1 MPLNSLNLRNM
12 KQISNILGQILLQLY
27 DATFSQKVAVYL
39 QFNSN
44 LVGTE

>member
-1 MPLNSLNLRNM
+1 MN
-12 KQISNILGQILLQLY
+12 QTSNILGQILLQLD
-27 DATFSQKVAVYL
+27 DANFSNKVAFYL